1 MVKNSSDQISL
12 YIFLKIFVVAQ
23 NHIAQTGSLV
33 CKIIAGKY
41 IMWPGEE
48 KIRRNFFSDQTI
60 MTMMGLLPLVAI
72 IQFIGTWIR
81 SINKNQD
88 FEKLE

>member
-1 MVKNSSDQISL
+1 M
-12 YIFLKIFVVAQ
+12 AQ
-23 NHIAQTGSLV
+23 NHIAQTGPPV

-41 IMWPGEE
+41 TMWPGEE
-48 KIRRNFFSDQTI
+48 KFGGIFFSDQTI
-60 MTMMGLLPLVAI
+60 MTMMGLLPLVAV

-88 FEKLE
+88 FERLE

>member
-1 MVKNSSDQISL
+1 M

-23 NHIAQTGSLV
+23 NHIAETGPPV

-48 KIRRNFFSDQTI
+48 NFDGIF
-60 MTMMGLLPLVAI
+60 
-72 IQFIGTWIR
+72 F
-81 SINKNQD
+81 
-88 FEKLE
+88 